1 MTDIIKKLLDNP
13 HALESVRKLTGTELA
28 ALISQTGL
36 EDAGAYINLASR
48 EQLEAV
54 LDQDLWSASAAGA
67 PEEFDDDR
75 FAQWIEVLAE
85 DDAGT
90 AAGRLAEMDEDL
102 VGFGFSRLVRVFDR
116 NQVALAGWAAYL
128 NQDLDDVL
136 GANPSVE
143 IDEWLVLSRGHEGWT
158 ELVAVL
164 LELADQHGALFERLM
179 RRCEE
184 ATSSSMI
191 EAERAEHGAESVEAE
206 VREDAAAER
215 ERRRADAGYVS
226 PADAVAFLRLAE
238 REEVGDDAITRAHL
252 GTLVERATTHDETH
266 ALANGAAD
274 HALRAALAAL
284 DDELRGARQRELA
297 YLANVLVSA
306 GDRGRSLEPIEAAE
320 LAFEVCGL
328 GFARGGSDLARTS
341 LVRWFGRGW
350 RLTRPARRTR

>member
-1 MTDIIKKLLDNP
+1 MTDPLKKLLENP
-13 HALESVRKLTGTELA
+13 YALESVRKLTGSELG
-28 ALISQTGL
+28 ALISRTGL
-36 EDAGAYINLASR
+36 EDAGAYISLASR

-54 LDQDLWSASAAGA
+54 LDQDLWSAGA
-67 PEEFDDDR
+67 SGAEEFDDER

-90 AAGRLAEMDEDL
+90 AAARLAEMDEDL
-102 VGFGFSRLVRVFDR
+102 VGLGFSRLVRVFDR

-164 LELADQHGALFERLM
+164 LELADQHGSLFERLM
-179 RRCEE
+179 HRCEE

-191 EAERAEHGAESVEAE
+191 ETERVEHGAESVEGE

-215 ERRRADAGYVS
+215 ERRRAEAGYVS

-252 GTLVERATTHDETH
+252 GKLVERAATHEVTS
-266 ALANGAAD
+266 ALSAGAVSD
-274 HALRAALAAL
+274 SALRAGLNAL
-284 DDELRGARQRELA
+284 DEELRGARQRELA

-306 GDRGRSLEPIEAAE
+306 GDSGRSLEPIEAAE

-350 RLTRPARRTR
+350 RLARPAKRAR